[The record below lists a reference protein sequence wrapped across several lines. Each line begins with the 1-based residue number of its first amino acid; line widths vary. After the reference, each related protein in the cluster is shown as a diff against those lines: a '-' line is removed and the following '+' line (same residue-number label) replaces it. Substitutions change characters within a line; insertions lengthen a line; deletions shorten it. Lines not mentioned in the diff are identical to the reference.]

1 MKYAAVPAFWLFL
14 QVGAMASTQTPDQ
27 LYGPL
32 FETVQMQRVFKD
44 SKSFADAIPLDD
56 PAKIVALYN
65 VQSKL
70 LNFDLKDFV
79 SKYFALM
86 PDAHMTYMSVA
97 GENVCTHID
106 KLWDVLRREPSADK
120 KSSSLLPLRYPYV
133 VPGGRFSEIYYW
145 DSYFTMQG
153 LIASGRVDLA
163 QSLVRNLADLATRYG
178 HVPNGNRS
186 YYLSRSQPPF
196 LAAMVE
202 LLVSVKGK
210 AQYKDYLAAL
220 EAEYAYWMEGAENLR
235 PGETARNVVKM
246 PDGAVLNRYWDDR
259 DMPRQ
264 ESYFEDVITA
274 QRSKRAAQEVYRNL
288 RAGAESGWDFSSR
301 WLKDPQDLSS
311 IRTMDIVPVDLNTL
325 LYQLEKTLET
335 AYGLDGASVKSA
347 RMHERAKARQKAIND
362 YLWND
367 LDGFYVDYWLDE
379 AQQSRQLTAATV
391 YPLYFRLSTTQQAD
405 KIDAA
410 VRENLLKEHGLSTTM
425 LQTGQQWDAPNAWA
439 PLQWLAAQ
447 GFAKYG
453 HEQLAKD
460 ITKRWSSAV
469 IATYQA
475 TGKLTEKYNVNA
487 AGKESQAGEY
497 PTQDGFGWTNGV
509 LRAFLAQDPSLA
521 GDEPACLSKFKL
533 SPGPDNP

>member
-1 MKYAAVPAFWLFL
+1 
-14 QVGAMASTQTPDQ
+14 MASPQTPDEM
-27 LYGPL
+27 YGPL
-32 FETVQMQRVFKD
+32 FEAVQMQRVFKD
-44 SKSFADAIPLDD
+44 SKSFADAVPKGA
-56 PAKIVALYN
+56 PEQIVALY
-65 VQSKL
+65 VKQSKL
-70 LNFDLKDFV
+70 SGFDLQTFV
-79 SKYFALM
+79 AEHFKFPPLAGKAYA
-86 PDAHMTYMSVA
+86 SVA

-106 KLWDVLRREPSADK
+106 KLWDVLRREPNTDEA
-120 KSSSLLPLRYPYV
+120 SSSLLPLRYPYV

-186 YYLSRSQPPF
+186 YYLSRSQLPF

-210 AQYKDYLAAL
+210 AEYQKYLPAL
-220 EAEYAYWMEGAENLR
+220 EAEYAYWMNGAENLR
-235 PGETARNVVKM
+235 PGETVRNVVMM

-259 DMPRQ
+259 DTPRQ
-264 ESYFEDVITA
+264 ESYIEDVTTA
-274 QRSKRAAQEVYRNL
+274 KLSERPSQEVYRNL

-301 WLKDPQDLSS
+301 WLKDPKDLSS
-311 IRTMDIVPVDLNTL
+311 IRTIDVVPVDLNAL
-325 LYQLEKTLET
+325 LCQLEKTLET

-367 LDGFYVDYWLDE
+367 VDGFYVDYWLDE
-379 AQQSRQLTAATV
+379 GQQSRQLTAATV
-391 YPLYFRLSTTQQAD
+391 YPLYFRLSTTQQAEE
-405 KIDAA
+405 IDVA
-410 VRENLLKEHGLSTTM
+410 VRQNLLKAHGLSTTM

-453 HEQLAKD
+453 HEQLARD
-460 ITKRWSSAV
+460 IAQRWSMAV

-521 GDEPACLSKFKL
+521 GDDPACLGKIKL
-533 SPGPDNP
+533 SRGPDNP

>member
-1 MKYAAVPAFWLFL
+1 
-14 QVGAMASTQTPDQ
+14 MASTQTPDQ

-32 FETVQMQRVFKD
+32 FEAVQMQRVFKD
-44 SKSFADAIPLDD
+44 SKSFADAIPLDE

-79 SKYFALM
+79 SKHFALM
-86 PDAHMTYMSVA
+86 PDAHMTYVSVA
-97 GENVCTHID
+97 GEDVCTHID
-106 KLWDVLRREPSADK
+106 KLWDALRREPSADEA
-120 KSSSLLPLRYPYV
+120 SSSLLPLRYPYV

-153 LIASGRVDLA
+153 LIASDRVDLA

-210 AQYKDYLAAL
+210 AQYHDYLPAL
-220 EAEYAYWMEGAENLR
+220 EAEYAYWMNGAENLR
-235 PGETARNVVKM
+235 PGERNRNVVMM

-259 DMPRQ
+259 ETPRQ
-264 ESYFEDVITA
+264 ESYFEDVTTA
-274 QRSKRAAQEVYRNL
+274 QHSKRPAQEVYRNL

-335 AYGLDGASVKSA
+335 TYGLDGASVKSVS
-347 RMHERAKARQKAIND
+347 MHERAKARQKAIND

-367 LDGFYVDYWLDE
+367 VDGFYVDYWLDE
-379 AQQSRQLTAATV
+379 GQQSRQLTAATV

-405 KIDAA
+405 KIDAV

-453 HEQLAKD
+453 HEQLAHD
-460 ITKRWSSAV
+460 IAKRWSSAV
-469 IATYQA
+469 IATYQT

-487 AGKESQAGEY
+487 TDKESQAGEY

-509 LRAFLAQDPSLA
+509 LRAFLAQDPSIA
-521 GDEPACLSKFKL
+521 GDSPACLSKIKP
-533 SPGPDNP
+533 SRGPDSP